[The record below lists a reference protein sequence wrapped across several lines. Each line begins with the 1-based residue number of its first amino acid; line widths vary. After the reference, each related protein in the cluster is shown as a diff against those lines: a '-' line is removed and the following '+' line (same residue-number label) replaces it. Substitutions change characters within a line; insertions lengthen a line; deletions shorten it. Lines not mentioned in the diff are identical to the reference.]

1 MATGTEEVV
10 LKEEEERMVRMG
22 SYGGMVRL
30 LTVTA
35 TAKSEEEEEEKEK
48 EQCSYEAAAEEI
60 MLLWGIQQPTL
71 SKPNA
76 FVSQACLELK
86 LDACG
91 HSLSIFQSPSSLN
104 TPGVTGAVM
113 WDSGVVLGKFLEH
126 ASDAELL
133 PLQGKKVVELGSGCG
148 LVGCIAALL
157 GGQVVLTDLPDR
169 LRLLRK
175 NIEVNLRHGNM
186 RGSAKVMEFTWG
198 DDPDP
203 ELTEPPPDLGRTQ
216 CTRLPLYAGSGRG
229 ECRLALPPFMERLLP
244 SLEPETY
251 RSWAKAFAIAPMLGS
266 DVIYSEEAV
275 LDLLSALQQLS
286 GGETTIFL
294 AGELRNDAVLEYFLE
309 CAMKDFVIGRL
320 DQRQWHPEYCSS
332 RVVLYVLVRK

>member
-48 EQCSYEAAAEEI
+48 EECSYEAAAEEI

-203 ELTEPPPDLGRTQ
+203 ELTEPPPDLGNN
-216 CTRLPLYAGSGRG
+216 
-229 ECRLALPPFMERLLP
+229 
-244 SLEPETY
+244 
-251 RSWAKAFAIAPMLGS
+251 
-266 DVIYSEEAV
+266 
-275 LDLLSALQQLS
+275 QLS

>member
-35 TAKSEEEEEEKEK
+35 TAKSEEEEEEKER

-203 ELTEPPPDLGRTQ
+203 ELTEPPPDLV
-216 CTRLPLYAGSGRG
+216 
-229 ECRLALPPFMERLLP
+229 
-244 SLEPETY
+244 
-251 RSWAKAFAIAPMLGS
+251 LGS

>member
-35 TAKSEEEEEEKEK
+35 TAKSEEEEEEKER

-198 DDPDP
+198 DDLDP
-203 ELTEPPPDLGRTQ
+203 ELTEPPPDLV
-216 CTRLPLYAGSGRG
+216 
-229 ECRLALPPFMERLLP
+229 
-244 SLEPETY
+244 
-251 RSWAKAFAIAPMLGS
+251 LGS

>member
-1 MATGTEEVV
+1 
-10 LKEEEERMVRMG
+10 MG

-198 DDPDP
+198 DDLDP
-203 ELTEPPPDLGRTQ
+203 ELTEPPPDLV
-216 CTRLPLYAGSGRG
+216 
-229 ECRLALPPFMERLLP
+229 
-244 SLEPETY
+244 
-251 RSWAKAFAIAPMLGS
+251 LGS

-320 DQRQWHPEYCSS
+320 DQRRWHPEYCSS

>member
-1 MATGTEEVV
+1 MTTGTEEVV
-10 LKEEEERMVRMG
+10 LKEEEEERMVRMG

-48 EQCSYEAAAEEI
+48 EECSYEAAAEEI

-175 NIEVNLRHGNM
+175 NIEVNLRHGEM

-203 ELTEPPPDLGRTQ
+203 ELTEPPPDLGKQ
-216 CTRLPLYAGSGRG
+216 L
-229 ECRLALPPFMERLLP
+229 
-244 SLEPETY
+244 
-251 RSWAKAFAIAPMLGS
+251 LGS

>member
-203 ELTEPPPDLGRTQ
+203 ELTEPPPDLV
-216 CTRLPLYAGSGRG
+216 
-229 ECRLALPPFMERLLP
+229 
-244 SLEPETY
+244 
-251 RSWAKAFAIAPMLGS
+251 LGS

-320 DQRQWHPEYCSS
+320 DQRRWHPEYCSS

>member
-35 TAKSEEEEEEKEK
+35 TAKSEEEEEEKER

-198 DDPDP
+198 DDLDP
-203 ELTEPPPDLGRTQ
+203 ELTEPPPDLV
-216 CTRLPLYAGSGRG
+216 
-229 ECRLALPPFMERLLP
+229 
-244 SLEPETY
+244 
-251 RSWAKAFAIAPMLGS
+251 LGS

-320 DQRQWHPEYCSS
+320 DQRRWHPEYCSS

>member
-1 MATGTEEVV
+1 MTTGTEEVV
-10 LKEEEERMVRMG
+10 LKEEEEERMVRMG

-48 EQCSYEAAAEEI
+48 EECSYEAAAEEI

-175 NIEVNLRHGNM
+175 NIEVNLRHGDM

-203 ELTEPPPDLGRTQ
+203 ELTEPPPDLGKQ
-216 CTRLPLYAGSGRG
+216 L
-229 ECRLALPPFMERLLP
+229 
-244 SLEPETY
+244 
-251 RSWAKAFAIAPMLGS
+251 LGS

>member
-198 DDPDP
+198 DDLDP
-203 ELTEPPPDLGRTQ
+203 ELTEPPPDLV
-216 CTRLPLYAGSGRG
+216 
-229 ECRLALPPFMERLLP
+229 
-244 SLEPETY
+244 
-251 RSWAKAFAIAPMLGS
+251 LGS

-320 DQRQWHPEYCSS
+320 DQRRWHPEYCSS